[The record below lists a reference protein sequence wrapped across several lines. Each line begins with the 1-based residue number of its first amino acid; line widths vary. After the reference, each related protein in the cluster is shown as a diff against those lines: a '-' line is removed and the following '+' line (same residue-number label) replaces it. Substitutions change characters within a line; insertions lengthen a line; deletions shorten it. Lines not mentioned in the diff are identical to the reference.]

1 MNVRQTK
8 ITTKDILNKFPHLE
22 KSLQKFGKR
31 QVITRKMMQVQ
42 ILHLSF
48 LAMEIRKGLGA
59 YQHFYLMVMFDVLR
73 VGKQSAYNYLNCAA
87 HCMSE
92 CKCLENKSISEIV
105 EMFEAKNSNIA
116 DIILEE
122 LNGKFPEFSIKD
134 FYTKELPEPKEKKPI
149 LKPLPHETLQVM
161 CESEYDYATRT
172 ITKWTSPNVEEQLWR
187 HFGADKI
194 RELIEGFRTLA
205 DEMDNALNGNDS
217 DNLTQEN
224 NNEN

>member
-22 KSLQKFGKR
+22 KSLKVFKQLQLSTLR
-31 QVITRKMMQVQ
+31 MMQKRV
-42 ILHLSF
+42 LHLSF
-48 LAMEIRKGLGA
+48 LAMEIRKGLEN
-59 YQHFYLMVMFDVLR
+59 YQEFYLMVMWDFLR
-73 VGKQSAYNYLNCAA
+73 VGKQSAYNYLHCAT
-87 HCMSE
+87 HCMES
-92 CKCLENKSISEIV
+92 CKCLKDKSISEII

-116 DIILEE
+116 DLILEE